1 MPDPSQEP
9 TDVSDALHRLSA
21 AMEKLQDR
29 YDYSERANRRLRIAL
44 IFALVFLGGA
54 TYMVISPIVDQLRTF
69 PQIISKAIPSLNPEL
84 LDPETAAA
92 ERQRLLERLT
102 PEERVGI
109 EEFEE
114 RQQWISDYIAAS
126 EGFNPGAAIALFL
139 SDMSD
144 SVKVMP
150 ELYAEV
156 RSMTEEVRLMNNEMQ
171 AINGKMDSLPVLANE
186 VQGMH
191 VQMSAL
197 PVLATD
203 VKGIQFYMSL
213 MAGDMDAT
221 MGEAGRMMPWNW

>member
-9 TDVSDALHRLSA
+9 SDVSDALNRLSA

-29 YDYSERANRRLRIAL
+29 YDSTERANRRVRIAL
-44 IFALVFLGGA
+44 ILALAFLGVA
-54 TYMVISPIVDQLRTF
+54 TYMAISPITDQLRIL
-69 PQIISKAIPSLNPEL
+69 PQIISQAIPRLNPEM

-92 ERQRLLERLT
+92 EKQRLLERLT
-102 PEERVGI
+102 PEERVRI

-114 RQQWISDYIAAS
+114 RQQWISDYIATS
-126 EGFNPGAAIALFL
+126 ERFNPGAAIALFL
-139 SDMSD
+139 SDMSN

-156 RSMTEEVRLMNNEMQ
+156 HSMTEELRLMNSEMQ

-186 VQGMH
+186 IQGMH
-191 VQMSAL
+191 VQMGAL
-197 PVLATD
+197 PVLATE
-203 VKGIQFYMSL
+203 VKGIHFYMSL
-213 MAGDMDAT
+213 MAKDMDAT